1 MASKGRPYRTVTVE
15 GFEVLIGRGD
25 EENDALTFEVAAPD
39 DLWLHVAGVCQSPA
53 NDVENRRPTL
63 APRLLCSC
71 ATPRV
76 VVTHNQIPGRIDMM
90 FRTAFVSAAL
100 LAALAVPAGAG
111 GPDNHGKGKGGGQGP
126 VDCEAARCAMQD
138 AIANCPCDTATNH
151 GSYVHCVVRAVKDAA
166 GEHTIPNRCKGKIV
180 RCAAHSSCGKPEK
193 VTCVLPGH
201 CDVSAGTC

>member
-1 MASKGRPYRTVTVE
+1 
-15 GFEVLIGRGD
+15 
-25 EENDALTFEVAAPD
+25 
-39 DLWLHVAGVCQSPA
+39 
-53 NDVENRRPTL
+53 
-63 APRLLCSC
+63 
-71 ATPRV
+71 
-76 VVTHNQIPGRIDMM
+76 MM

-111 GPDNHGKGKGGGQGP
+111 GPGNHGKGKGGGPGP

-166 GEHTIPNRCKGKIV
+166 GVHTIPNRCKGKIV
-180 RCAAHSSCGKPEK
+180 RCAAHSSCGKPDK

-201 CDVSAGTC
+201 CDVSAGTCVGNDDVHCTSDAECTGAERCKIRSADDCQTAGGTVGLAGSCCAACAGSPSAAFLD